1 MLKSL
6 HLLQITTYSIDELA
20 KFTYSNLEFKS
31 TFKFLSLEIESL
43 QADNLEVNSSFFL
56 ISRARDF

>member
-6 HLLQITTYSIDELA
+6 HLLQITTCSIDKLA
-20 KFTYSNLEFKS
+20 KFTSSNLTFKS
-31 TFKFLSLEIESL
+31 TFNFLSLEIESL
-43 QADNLEVNSSFFL
+43 QADNSEVNSSFFL